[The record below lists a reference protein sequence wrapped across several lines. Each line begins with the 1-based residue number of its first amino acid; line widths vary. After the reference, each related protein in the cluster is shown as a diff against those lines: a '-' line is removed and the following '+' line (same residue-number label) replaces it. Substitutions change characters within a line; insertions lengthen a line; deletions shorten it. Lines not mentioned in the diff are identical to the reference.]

1 MFEHSE
7 QIRLFQNQY
16 IYAMQSEKE
25 RKKQSSKVGPTT
37 FKIWHLLLFFA
48 EGTAGK
54 RGKER
59 LTWLEKNEFGT
70 MTGNFS
76 GLSNDVLVR
85 PISTT

>member
-16 IYAMQSEKE
+16 IYAIRE

-37 FKIWHLLLFFA
+37 FKIWHLLLCFA